1 MIHVDWS
8 FFGLKETPFNVTPDP
23 SYLYLTTAHEGALS
37 SLVYGIGARK
47 GFMMVS
53 GEVGTGKT
61 TLCRALMSQLDQS
74 VHKALVFSSSL
85 GRDEL
90 IRLIAADFGIPGNES
105 GDVTQIEDLN
115 RFLLERLARGENAVL
130 IIDEA
135 QNLPDAT
142 LEEIR
147 LISNLETDRQKLIQI
162 ILVGQ
167 PELRDKLQQQH
178 LRQLDQRIAVRYH
191 LRPIVLSETREYV
204 SHRIRVA
211 SVGDPPE
218 LFSPKAVRAIHS
230 WSRGFPRLINVLCEH
245 SLIEAYREKLKRAG
259 LRHVRLAWKALQAE
273 GPRKNR
279 EGLKWVALGAAAA
292 MALWFAAKP
301 FLSGERKPPPGGQ
314 IPPPLPTSV
323 QSPGDTAATL
333 AVASLKEPAPARD
346 TDGIVR
352 VGSADRTLNASMAT
366 LFHIWKMN
374 YLAEESKGWKIV
386 NVNSALLQ
394 VFFREMDISGQYGVE
409 FRARPA
415 DLDAVRRLDLPSL
428 FAYTEDPG
436 GAGSRYAVLAGLKGE
451 DAVVYD
457 PLSGRRVVP
466 APVLLEEVE
475 GPIYFL
481 LKHAEEGLLREGGR
495 GSEVMSLQEQLKDAG
510 FFAGAPTGFYGSATS
525 EAVRSL
531 QREHDLEE
539 DGVAGMETRILLAR
553 LAGRFI
559 PSLSDPR

>member
-23 SYLYLTTAHEGALS
+23 SYFYLTTAHEGALS

-61 TLCRALMSQLDQS
+61 TLCRALMGQLDKN

-85 GRDEL
+85 DRDEL
-90 IRLIAADFGIPGNES
+90 VRLIAADFGVPES
-105 GDVTQIEDLN
+105 EGGDVAQIEDLN
-115 RFLLERLARGENAVL
+115 RFLLDKLARGENAVL
-130 IIDEA
+130 VIDEA

-191 LRPIVLSETREYV
+191 LRPISLSETREYV

-211 SVGDPPE
+211 SVGDPPQ

-230 WSRGFPRLINVLCEH
+230 WSRGFPRLINALCER
-245 SLIEAYREKLKRAG
+245 SLIEAYREKMKRAG
-259 LRHVRLAWKALQAE
+259 LRHIRLARKALQAE
-273 GPRKNR
+273 APKRNR
-279 EGLKWVALGAAAA
+279 AGLKWIALGAAVAT
-292 MALWFAAKP
+292 ALWFAAGP
-301 FLSGERKPPPGGQ
+301 FLTKEGKTPLTEQ
-314 IPPPLPTSV
+314 IPPALPPSL
-323 QSPGDTAATL
+323 QPSDGTAGMA
-333 AVASLKEPAPARD
+333 AAPVPVSSLERD
-346 TDGIVR
+346 ADGIVR
-352 VGSADRTLNASMAT
+352 VESADGTLNASMAT
-366 LFHIWKMN
+366 LFHLWKMD

-394 VFFREMDISGQYGVE
+394 VFFREMDISGQYGVD

-415 DLDAVRRLDLPSL
+415 DLDAVRQLNLPSL

-436 GAGSRYAVLAGLKGE
+436 GVSSRYAVLAGLEGD

-457 PLSGRRVVP
+457 PLSGRRAVP
-466 APVLLEEVE
+466 ALGLLKKVD

-495 GSEVMSLQEQLKDAG
+495 GSEVMSLQEQLKEAG
-510 FFAGAPTGFYGSATS
+510 FFAEAPTGYYGPATS
-525 EAVRSL
+525 AAVRSL
-531 QREHDLEE
+531 QAKYDLET

-559 PSLSDPR
+559 PSLSDTR